1 LENNPSEKFPSEE
14 TTRSTPSPPP
24 PPDSGA
30 SPSPTF
36 ESPDRY
42 DGPQAPPEHFGS
54 PETRGDWRFPK
65 YPPSPPPPSAFS
77 QWGLPLVLFS
87 ITVFT
92 TLWAGAYA
100 PFAFRANAIGPIDL
114 LIRTPWVLVNGLPFA
129 GTLLF
134 ILVTH
139 EFGHYFFARLHK
151 VPVSLPLFIP
161 GPPHLIGTFGAIIRM
176 RSPIMNRRALFDI
189 GVAGPIAGFIVSV
202 IALSI
207 GLFLSEVKH
216 VRFSSA
222 MQFGDPLL
230 LQFLGWLIL
239 GPIPEFHTIVVG
251 PIAFA
256 AWLGLFVTAINLLP
270 MGQMDGGHIAYA
282 LFGNGQRALAF
293 IIIPVLAIL
302 GVFGWKGWFLWVG
315 LAGLIGFSHPPVSD
329 PHTELGTTRVFVG
342 WITLAIFILSFT
354 PVPFYTG

>member
-1 LENNPSEKFPSEE
+1 MENKQPEQLPSDE
-14 TTRSTPSPPP
+14 TSRSSSSPPT
-24 PPDSGA
+24 PPDREA
-30 SPSPTF
+30 SPRPTF
-36 ESPDRY
+36 ESPDRSF
-42 DGPQAPPEHFGS
+42 GPQWPPDQLS
-54 PETRGDWRFPK
+54 SSETREDWRFPK
-65 YPPSPPPPSAFS
+65 YTSSPPPPRAFS
-77 QWGLPLVLFS
+77 EWGLPLGLFL

-100 PFAFRANAIGPIDL
+100 PYAFKANTIGPIDL
-114 LIRTPWVLVNGLPFA
+114 LIRNPFVLFNGLPFA

-139 EFGHYFFARLHK
+139 ELGHYLFARLHK

-176 RSPIMNRRALFDI
+176 RSPIMNRTALFDI

-202 IALSI
+202 IALI
-207 GLFLSEVKH
+207 VGLFLSEVQH
-216 VRFSSA
+216 VRFASA
-222 MQFGDPLL
+222 MHFGDPLL

-270 MGQMDGGHIAYA
+270 MGQMDGGHVAYA

-293 IIIPVLAIL
+293 IVIPALAIL
-302 GVFGWKGWFLWVG
+302 GVIGWKGWFLWVG

-329 PHTELGTTRVFVG
+329 PHTELGRKRVVIG
-342 WITLAIFILSFT
+342 WVTLGIFILSFT